1 MRYAVGIGLAM
12 LGLAVTA
19 LVTSATDEPVFT
31 VLIGMVAVAAW
42 YGGLG
47 PGVAAIVTGWFGG
60 WWILLEPPTV
70 LGAPPDEAVARWAVG
85 LAAACVIVA
94 VAAAMR
100 RGRERAVTE
109 AGEAEA
115 AQLMTAGIQ
124 RLASE
129 LSAAVTQSDVAR
141 ALVEHT
147 PPLVGARGG
156 ALGMIDGSDLVIVD
170 PLGTVEQTITP
181 GLRLPLTARAPIAKA
196 ARDGEPVIS
205 VDRASFRR
213 DYPDGADLAPYAH
226 GALAVPI
233 SIAGRVVGAMGFP
246 FGLPGTVSESTLSIA
261 RIAADLGGQALER
274 AELYEDER
282 SMRRALDAIL
292 RTAPRFAASS
302 LEEGVASVCEEARA
316 TFGADI
322 AQVWRI
328 GDGTQWEVLWRKPE
342 HGDIPPG
349 TVVSLADYP
358 GLPEALEQLR
368 LSFVPDVQ
376 AVLEGSALE
385 HVRRHGVRSSLRV
398 PIVIEGEVSKLL
410 ILQWQGVIAEPG
422 PSQILL
428 ARRFADQ
435 AGLVLE
441 QLERRAAERA
451 AARAA
456 EDTKRLLDVTSALTS
471 VASLPD
477 VAAAI
482 LEEGCRSLGAR
493 AGVVVLKHRADDVLE
508 RVETTAEG
516 VDTPDPAT
524 LALLTEALR
533 SGEQLAAAS
542 VSELHARVDLDADDA
557 VYQSWLAIPFTVAR
571 KVVGGLGLAF
581 DTPQQL
587 SLADLDFAKALGR
600 QAGVSVERA
609 LQYESERTIA
619 ETLQQSV
626 LPESL
631 PFVDGVQ
638 MAARYL
644 PGTAAVDVGGDWFDA
659 ISLPDGRLGLAV
671 GDVVG
676 KGVRAAAT
684 MAQLRNGLRAFALD
698 QMRPSATVARLN
710 RLTGE
715 VDESA
720 FATLVYAVVD
730 PGRRV
735 VRFTSA
741 GHPPP
746 LVIYPDRRTE
756 FAEGGRSLPLGVSA
770 SAAFEQDVIEL
781 PTGSTLVLFT
791 DGLVERRG
799 STLAEGFER
808 LRAAAAEAPG
818 DPERLVDHVL
828 DQLVGDAVRGDDI
841 AVLAVRL
848 LAAAPAP
855 LDLRLPATPRS
866 LDVVRDAL
874 RLWLANAPVSD
885 EEAHEVVLAAW
896 EACANAVEHPQDA
909 RKHAFT
915 LSARADDGRI
925 LIDVTDSGSWRNGR
939 GHPDRGLGL
948 HLIRSVMTTVSVLRG
963 EDGTRVHME
972 KALVEP

>member
-1 MRYAVGIGLAM
+1 M
-12 LGLAVTA
+12 LRTH
-19 LVTSATDEPVFT
+19 T
-31 VLIGMVAVAAW
+31 
-42 YGGLG
+42 G
-47 PGVAAIVTGWFGG
+47 PI
-60 WWILLEPPTV
+60 
-70 LGAPPDEAVARWAVG
+70 
-85 LAAACVIVA
+85 
-94 VAAAMR
+94 
-100 RGRERAVTE
+100 
-109 AGEAEA
+109 
-115 AQLMTAGIQ
+115 
-124 RLASE
+124 
-129 LSAAVTQSDVAR
+129 
-141 ALVEHT
+141 
-147 PPLVGARGG
+147 
-156 ALGMIDGSDLVIVD
+156 
-170 PLGTVEQTITP
+170 
-181 GLRLPLTARAPIAKA
+181 
-196 ARDGEPVIS
+196 
-205 VDRASFRR
+205 
-213 DYPDGADLAPYAH
+213 
-226 GALAVPI
+226 AVPI
-233 SIAGRVVGAMGFP
+233 SVAGRVVGSMGFP
-246 FGLPGTVSESTLSIA
+246 FDLPGIVTESTLSIA
-261 RIAADLGGQALER
+261 QIAADLGGQALER

-292 RTAPRFAASS
+292 RTAPRFAGST
-302 LEEGVASVCEEARA
+302 LDEGAAAVCEEARA

-322 AQVWRI
+322 AQVWRLAET
-328 GDGTQWEVLWRKPE
+328 GRWEVLCRKPDDPE
-342 HGDIPPG
+342 IPPG
-349 TVVSLADYP
+349 APVSLGDYP
-358 GLPEALEQLR
+358 GLPEALEQLQ

-376 AVLEGSALE
+376 AVLEGDALE
-385 HVRRHGVRSSLRV
+385 HVRRYGVRSSLRV
-398 PIVIEGEVSKLL
+398 PIVIEGEAGRVL

-441 QLERRAAERA
+441 QLERRAAESA

-456 EDTKRLLDVTSALTS
+456 EETKRLLDVTSALAS
-471 VASLPD
+471 AASLPD

-482 LEEGCRSLGAR
+482 LDEGCRSLRRTRRRGRPPAPGERDAR
-493 AGVVVLKHRADDVLE
+493 ARRDGCA
-508 RVETTAEG
+508 AG

-524 LALLTEALR
+524 VALLTEALR
-533 SGEQLAAAS
+533 SGEQLAVASAA
-542 VSELHARVDLDADDA
+542 ELPARVDLEAGD
-557 VYQSWLAIPFTVAR
+557 VTYQSWLAIPFTVAR
-571 KVVGGLGLAF
+571 RVVGGLGLAF
-581 DTPQQL
+581 DEPRQL
-587 SLADLDFAKALGR
+587 GGADLDFARALGG

-730 PGRRV
+730 PGRASSGSRRPV
-735 VRFTSA
+735 TLLRSSSTRTGAPSSPKAGAASRSGSAPTRPSSRTSSSC
-741 GHPPP
+741 
-746 LVIYPDRRTE
+746 RR
-756 FAEGGRSLPLGVSA
+756 
-770 SAAFEQDVIEL
+770 
-781 PTGSTLVLFT
+781 GSTLILFT
-791 DGLVERRG
+791 DGLVERRD

-828 DQLVGDAVRGDDI
+828 DRLVGDDVRGDDI
-841 AVLAVRL
+841 ALLAVRL

-855 LDLRLPATPRS
+855 LDLRLPATLQS

-874 RLWLANAPVSD
+874 RLWLENAPLS
-885 EEAHEVVLAAW
+885 EEQAHEVVLAAW
-896 EACANAVEHPQDA
+896 EACANAVEHPQEA
-909 RKHAFT
+909 RKHVFT
-915 LSARADDGRI
+915 LAARADDGPRPDRRHRLGHLAQRPQPSGPWARPAPDSLGHDERLGAPGRGRDARSHGKGRI
-925 LIDVTDSGSWRNGR
+925 GSVARLRGVFVARLGTGVTTRGHGVSRTGRAGR
-939 GHPDRGLGL
+939 GHY
-948 HLIRSVMTTVSVLRG
+948 VS
-963 EDGTRVHME
+963 
-972 KALVEP
+972 